1 MERTLKIRNYLP
13 SSISTREA
21 VKVIGE
27 NLNYDQS
34 IVFDFESVDFIS
46 RAFADELIKLIMDKK
61 VNARF
66 INTNSDI
73 IQLLDIVNKTSKER
87 RSDTHH
93 TLQIQFPDKH
103 QLHEFLTSID

>member
-21 VKVIGE
+21 AKVIGE
-27 NLNYDQS
+27 NIDYDQN

-46 RAFADELIKLIMDKK
+46 RAFADELIKLIIDKK
-61 VNARF
+61 VNTRF
-66 INTNSDI
+66 INTNPDI
-73 IQLLDIVNKTSKER
+73 IQLLDVVNKTLKER

-93 TLQIQFPDKH
+93 PLQIQFPDKQ